1 MSTVT
6 SVVLIC
12 HAMDEDIVEK
22 LSSVFRANPSANG
35 HDLGEDL
42 TTVGSLTGKHTGGR
56 KNPEV
61 SVYAAGFNGS
71 FDAIDELVSNFPH
84 AGWTCP
90 DEVVMIISRQ
100 QSDRFEI
107 LYPRGADR

>member
-1 MSTVT
+1 MSSEPTHPRTDMTLVRISRR
-6 SVVLIC
+6 SVVSP
-12 HAMDEDIVEK
+12 E
-22 LSSVFRANPSANG
+22 
-35 HDLGEDL
+35 
-42 TTVGSLTGKHTGGR
+42 KHTGGR

-107 LYPRGADR
+107 LFPRGADR